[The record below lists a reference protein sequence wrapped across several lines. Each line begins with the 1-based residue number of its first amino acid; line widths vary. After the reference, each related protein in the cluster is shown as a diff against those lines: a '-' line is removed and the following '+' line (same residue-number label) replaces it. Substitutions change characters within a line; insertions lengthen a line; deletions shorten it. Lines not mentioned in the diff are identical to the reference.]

1 MKRYAMRR
9 DENEPE
15 IVQALEA
22 IGCTVFRLDFPCDLL
37 VGYRAKNFLVEVKD
51 SGKIPSKRQLT
62 KTQEQ
67 FFKAWKG
74 QVRKVETPEEAIR
87 LVTEAYK

>member
-1 MKRYAMRR
+1 MRR

-22 IGCTVFRLDFPCDLL
+22 IGCTVLRQDFPCDLA
-37 VGYRAKNFLVEVKD
+37 VGYRARNFYIEVKNPNKPKRD
-51 SGKIPSKRQLT
+51 RQLT
-62 KTQEQ
+62 KTQKQ
-67 FFKAWKG
+67 FFASWKG
-74 QVRKVETPEEAIR
+74 QVRVVETPEEAIK

>member
-1 MKRYAMRR
+1 MRR

-37 VGYRAKNFLVEVKD
+37 VGYRARNFLIEVKD
-51 SGKIPSKRQLT
+51 SGKSPSRRKLT
-62 KTQEQ
+62 ETQVA
-67 FFKAWKG
+67 FFKNWKG
-74 QVRKVETPEEAIR
+74 QVRKVETPEEAIK
-87 LVTEAYK
+87 LVTKAYKK